1 MPKKT
6 KKEDTLGMAP
16 AVHRQKL
23 EDEIEAM
30 NIRIDDIVEDFGD
43 VISEINKRLDKICV
57 RMGLPRT

>member
-23 EDEIEAM
+23 EDDIEAM
-30 NIRIDDIVEDFGD
+30 NVRNDDMVEVFGD
-43 VISEINKRLDKICV
+43 IIDEINKRLDKICV

>member
-6 KKEDTLGMAP
+6 KKEDTLGMAQ

-23 EDEIEAM
+23 EDDIEAM
-30 NIRIDDIVEDFGD
+30 NVRIDDMVEDFGD
-43 VISEINKRLDKICV
+43 IIDEINKRLDKICV

>member
-23 EDEIEAM
+23 EDDIEAM
-30 NIRIDDIVEDFGD
+30 NVRIDDMVEEFGD
-43 VISEINKRLDKICV
+43 IIDEINKRLDKISV
-57 RMGLPRT
+57 LMGLPRT